1 MIIPP
6 LDLKV
11 YTVKAMVGEDSGIGE
26 IFEGIVPFLLGS
38 LFTISLFLLVPQV
51 VLWLP
56 KVQTGDGPMMQ
67 T

>member
-1 MIIPP
+1 MVIPP

-26 IFEGIVPFLLGS
+26 TFAGSVPFLLGC

-56 KVQTGDGPMMQ
+56 KVQAGDGPMMQ

>member
-1 MIIPP
+1 VIIPP

-26 IFEGIVPFLLGS
+26 IFEGIVPFLLGC

-56 KVQTGDGPMMQ
+56 KVQTGDGPIMQ

>member
-26 IFEGIVPFLLGS
+26 IFAGIVPFLLGC
-38 LFTISLFLLVPQV
+38 LFTFLFSSWCRKLCYGFRMSKQV
-51 VLWLP
+51 MG
-56 KVQTGDGPMMQ
+56 Q
-67 T
+67 